1 MDILVTIFTAFISG
15 VLATAMG
22 ALGSVIL
29 TALVSIVGVF
39 SIMAGCEYNIIGNIC
54 FGMFLGPQVAFGP
67 ALRTAR
73 DCISIGLTSE
83 NRCISSWRY
92 LRSGRMVHKYN
103 PWHLPSGTL

>member
-39 SIMAGCEYNIIGNIC
+39 SITSSGI
-54 FGMFLGPQVAFGP
+54 F
-67 ALRTAR
+67 ALE
-73 DCISIGLTSE
+73 C
-83 NRCISSWRY
+83 SW
-92 LRSGRMVHKYN
+92 GRR
-103 PWHLPSGTL
+103 

>member
-54 FGMFLGPQVAFGP
+54 FGMSLAPI
-67 ALRTAR
+67 T
-73 DCISIGLTSE
+73 
-83 NRCISSWRY
+83 
-92 LRSGRMVHKYN
+92 
-103 PWHLPSGTL
+103 LPVFSVIL

>member
-39 SIMAGCEYNIIGNIC
+39 SIMAGCEVNVK
-54 FGMFLGPQVAFGP
+54 PSAP
-67 ALRTAR
+67 A
-73 DCISIGLTSE
+73 
-83 NRCISSWRY
+83 
-92 LRSGRMVHKYN
+92 
-103 PWHLPSGTL
+103 

>member
-1 MDILVTIFTAFISG
+1 MMDILVTIFTAFISG

-54 FGMFLGPQVAFGP
+54 FGMFLGPQVAFFH
-67 ALRTAR
+67 A
-73 DCISIGLTSE
+73 
-83 NRCISSWRY
+83 
-92 LRSGRMVHKYN
+92 
-103 PWHLPSGTL
+103 

>member
-54 FGMFLGPQVAFGP
+54 FGIDYSGAHWFFRNYPLFRLLNTSVLQ
-67 ALRTAR
+67 
-73 DCISIGLTSE
+73 LTRVCYSAHTL
-83 NRCISSWRY
+83 S
-92 LRSGRMVHKYN
+92 V
-103 PWHLPSGTL
+103 LPF